1 MLNAIIEAVPVI
13 LAIISVFFILK
24 KLRERRGAGNNS
36 QLYLALV
43 ASLLL
48 IIAQTSW
55 QTLVTMGRIEDTT
68 WANQIWTLFNSLVMI
83 SYIIRYRPD
92 TDNK

>member
-1 MLNAIIEAVPVI
+1 MLNAILEAVPVI

-24 KLRERRGAGNNS
+24 KLRERKGAGNNS

-55 QTLVTMGRIEDTT
+55 HTLVSLGRIEDTT
-68 WANQIWTLFNSLVMI
+68 WANQIWTLFNSLVMT
-83 SYIIRYRPD
+83 SYILRYGPASD
-92 TDNK
+92 TK